1 MAWCNGIKAYN
12 SIPIPIMASR
22 SKYLFGISVCL
33 IVIVSLVGSFG
44 DLGKADR
51 RIREARDEFSG
62 LKKEEQKLL
71 RRKREVDS
79 PAFVEQEARNR
90 LGLAKPGE
98 TVVILPDNLK
108 TGSKAAE
115 KDTIPNWEKW
125 WRLLL

>member
-1 MAWCNGIKAYN
+1 
-12 SIPIPIMASR
+12 MASR
-22 SKYLFGISVCL
+22 SKYLLGISVCL

-62 LKKEEQKLL
+62 LEKEEQKLL

-79 PAFVEQEARNR
+79 PEFVEEEARNR
-90 LGLAKPGE
+90 LGMAKLGE

-108 TGSKAAE
+108 TGPKAME
-115 KDTIPNWEKW
+115 KSTIPNWEKW